1 MSALPPSPRIAAAEQ
16 ICATL
21 TALTAAHNGGKD
33 PGIVQ
38 RAWEDNL
45 ANQIDLKLGKL
56 GICVLV
62 CAPKR
67 KPLQERGGRTGAIL
81 TTQVIIESN
90 PVLKST
96 DANAVLGWDADDL
109 ADAFAAAINK
119 SGPAE
124 VNQLRPRV
132 TNIESARVQF
142 TNKTVT
148 LTIEQIA
155 IIK

>member
-16 ICATL
+16 LCTTLKAVTAT
-21 TALTAAHNGGKD
+21 HNGGTD
-33 PGIVQ
+33 PDIVQ
-38 RAWEDNL
+38 RAWDDNL

-62 CAPKR
+62 CAPRR
-67 KPLQERGGRTGAIL
+67 KPLQERGGRTGALL

-90 PVLKST
+90 PVLKAT
-96 DANAVLGWDADDL
+96 NANTVLGWDADDL
-109 ADAFAAAINK
+109 ADAFAAAINA
-119 SGPAE
+119 SGHAE
-124 VNQLRPRV
+124 INHLRPRV
-132 TNIESARVQF
+132 TNIESSRVQF
-142 TNKTVT
+142 TNKSVT